1 MPRKR
6 FTETPVEE
14 PTEEPETAND
24 DAILEESNVEEE
36 GQIEEAPVK
45 KKTVR
50 QLQKEAEKR
59 AAQQVKLD
67 MKVKVK
73 CPVCRRTMSQHCLL
87 YTHKCA
93 KANLEKL
100 PKQTGVKEIEEE
112 LEKKPEPAIGEV
124 TTGSRHFEEVHGT
137 DFEEPPSPEWQE
149 VKKKVRA
156 KPKPEVREYVPDP
169 PPLVRHD
176 NRYAYY
182 DEFPPVPGPS
192 LHEQLRT
199 LQLQKQHAHATKMV
213 SPLRN
218 FYRI

>member
-14 PTEEPETAND
+14 PTEEEERVPD
-24 DAILEESNVEEE
+24 DAIPEESNPEEE
-36 GQIEEAPVK
+36 SQIEEAPVK

-59 AAQQVKLD
+59 AREQVKLD

-112 LEKKPEPAIGEV
+112 LAKPVEKEEPPPV
-124 TTGSRHFEEVHGT
+124 P
-137 DFEEPPSPEWQE
+137 EEPPSPEWQE
-149 VKKKVRA
+149 VKKRFA
-156 KPKPEVREYVPDP
+156 PNPDP
-169 PPLVRHD
+169 KFANMYQIRLHWFD
-176 NRYAYY
+176 TTTGTHITTSFHRY
-182 DEFPPVPGPS
+182 
-192 LHEQLRT
+192 
-199 LQLQKQHAHATKMV
+199 
-213 SPLRN
+213 PLRHCTSN
-218 FYRI
+218 

>member
-24 DAILEESNVEEE
+24 DAIPEESNVEEE

-50 QLQKEAEKR
+50 QLQKEAETR
-59 AAQQVKLD
+59 AKGQVKLD

-87 YTHKCA
+87 YTHRCA

-112 LEKKPEPAIGEV
+112 L
-124 TTGSRHFEEVHGT
+124 
-137 DFEEPPSPEWQE
+137 
-149 VKKKVRA
+149 A
-156 KPKPEVREYVPDP
+156 KPVEEDCFC
-169 PPLVRHD
+169 
-176 NRYAYY
+176 A
-182 DEFPPVPGPS
+182 FS
-192 LHEQLRT
+192 
-199 LQLQKQHAHATKMV
+199 
-213 SPLRN
+213 
-218 FYRI
+218 

>member
-14 PTEEPETAND
+14 PTEEGEEVPDETAP
-24 DAILEESNVEEE
+24 EESNPEEE
-36 GQIEEAPVK
+36 SQIEEAPVK

-59 AAQQVKLD
+59 AREQVKLD

-112 LEKKPEPAIGEV
+112 LA
-124 TTGSRHFEEVHGT
+124 
-137 DFEEPPSPEWQE
+137 
-149 VKKKVRA
+149 
-156 KPKPEVREYVPDP
+156 
-169 PPLVRHD
+169 
-176 NRYAYY
+176 
-182 DEFPPVPGPS
+182 
-192 LHEQLRT
+192 
-199 LQLQKQHAHATKMV
+199 
-213 SPLRN
+213 
-218 FYRI
+218 